1 MAKKPAHYPERP
13 SRRDALGVGVLG
25 IGAALGGCMT
35 APSIQAALAD
45 PAGQPPSPDA
55 ERAAVASPA
64 ARRGDGRLLT
74 PTISQYIA
82 NIRTAPVDPEFLE
95 LGKRHILD
103 TLAAA
108 VSCRDLEPAM
118 LGRKYALA
126 KSGDA
131 KNGATML
138 ATKERVGLVDA
149 AYGSAMIVHGSEI
162 NDFIPSAF
170 VQPGPAVV
178 GVAMALAENRGGSGS
193 DVLRAC
199 IAGYELCGRV
209 PKALGVRT
217 LYDSGLANH
226 GMGPCFGAA
235 ATAASMLRLPA
246 EKIPFVMSYAA
257 QQASGS
263 WQWLLDT
270 DHIEKTFVFAGVGA
284 RNGIEAALLVEAG
297 YTGVPDCFDNPEG
310 YMNHKAF
317 SQGAD
322 HDPFYLIEDLD
333 TRSELPLTAY
343 KRYPVG
349 GPTQPAVQA
358 LLELL
363 PKTSPETVDSIVME
377 MPGRWEAF
385 RNAEMPALNLRY
397 LASIILIDGRLD
409 LVAAQDRE
417 RFNNDARVHEL
428 MKKMDVIH
436 APDLQVAEGEVRTEP
451 ARVTLVDRRTGRHN
465 LFVPYV
471 RGFPSHPM
479 TRQDVTDKA
488 MELMSPVLGRGRAG
502 EVIATVMNIE
512 QLDAASDI
520 IPMIAS

>member
-1 MAKKPAHYPERP
+1 MKAKPVRARNTH
-13 SRRDALGVGVLG
+13 SRREALGVGALG
-25 IGAALGGCMT
+25 LGAVLGGCVT
-35 APSIQAALAD
+35 APGQGAAEAQAV
-45 PAGQPPSPDA
+45 QPP
-55 ERAAVASPA
+55 AASEPA
-64 ARRGDGRLLT
+64 TQTAAPRVLRGDGRLLT
-74 PTISQYIA
+74 PTISSYIA
-82 NIRTAPVDPEFLE
+82 NIRTAPVNPEFLE

-108 VSCRDLEPAM
+108 VSCKDLEPAM

-126 KSGDA
+126 KSADA

-149 AYGSAMIVHGSEI
+149 AFGSAMIVHGSEI

-178 GVAMALAENRGGSGS
+178 GVAFALAENRGGSGH

-199 IAGYELCGRV
+199 VAGYELCGRL

-226 GMGPCFGAA
+226 GIGPCFGAA
-235 ATAASMLRLPA
+235 ATASSMLNLPA
-246 EKIPFVMSYAA
+246 EKVALVMSYAA

-263 WQWLLDT
+263 WQWLLDN
-270 DHIEKTFVFAGVGA
+270 DHVEKTFVFAGVGA
-284 RNGIEAALLVEAG
+284 RNGIEAALMVEAG
-297 YTGVPDCFDNPEG
+297 YTGVTDCFDNPGG

-317 SQGAD
+317 SAGAD

-333 TRSELPLTAY
+333 TRSELHHTAY

-363 PKTSPETVDSIVME
+363 PKTSPETVESIVME

-409 LVAAQDRE
+409 LVSAQDRV
-417 RFNNDARVHEL
+417 RFNTDTRVHAL
-428 MKKMDVIH
+428 MKKMDVVH
-436 APDLQVAEGEVRTEP
+436 APDLETPAGQAREEP
-451 ARVTLVDRRTGRHN
+451 ARVKLVDARTGRHE
-465 LFVPYV
+465 LYVPFV

-479 TRQDVTDKA
+479 TREDVTTKA
-488 MELMSPVLGRGRAG
+488 MELMWPVLGRARTT
-502 EVIATVMNIE
+502 EVIDATMHIE
-512 QLDAASDI
+512 RLANAAEI
-520 IPMIAS
+520 VRMIAT

>member
-1 MAKKPAHYPERP
+1 MTQTPASKRNPF
-13 SRRDALGVGVLG
+13 SRREALGVGALG
-25 IGAALGGCMT
+25 LGAVLGGCVT
-35 APSIQAALAD
+35 AP
-45 PAGQPPSPDA
+45 GQGSA
-55 ERAAVASPA
+55 EAQVAQSPA
-64 ARRGDGRLLT
+64 PAQSPPAPAAPRVPRGDGRLLT
-74 PTISQYIA
+74 PTISAYIA
-82 NIRTAPVDPEFLE
+82 NIRTAPVNPEFLE

-108 VSCRDLEPAM
+108 VSCKDLEPAM

-126 KSGDA
+126 KSADA

-138 ATKERVGLVDA
+138 ATNERVGLVDA
-149 AYGSAMIVHGSEI
+149 AFGSAMIVHGSEI

-178 GVAMALAENRGGSGS
+178 GVAFALAENRGGSGH

-199 IAGYELCGRV
+199 VAGYELCGRL

-226 GMGPCFGAA
+226 GIGPCFGAA
-235 ATAASMLRLPA
+235 ATAASMLGLPP
-246 EKIPFVMSYAA
+246 EKVALVMSYAA

-263 WQWLLDT
+263 WQWLLDN
-270 DHIEKTFVFAGVGA
+270 DHVEKTFVFAGVGA
-284 RNGIEAALLVEAG
+284 RNGIEAALMVEAG
-297 YTGVPDCFDNPEG
+297 YTGVTNCFDNPGG

-317 SQGAD
+317 SLGAD

-333 TRSELPLTAY
+333 TRSEFHHTAY

-363 PKTSPETVDSIVME
+363 PKTSPGTVESIVME

-409 LVAAQDRE
+409 LVSAQDRV
-417 RFNNDARVHEL
+417 RFNTDTRVHEL
-428 MKKMDVIH
+428 MKKMDVVH
-436 APDLQVAEGEVRTEP
+436 APDLETPAGQAREEP
-451 ARVTLVDRRTGRHN
+451 ARVRLIDSRTGRHD
-465 LFVPYV
+465 LYVPFV

-479 TRQDVTDKA
+479 TREDVTDKA
-488 MELMSPVLGRGRAG
+488 MELMSPVLGRSRAG
-502 EVIATVMNIE
+502 EVVDAVMNIDK
-512 QLDAASDI
+512 LDIAAKL
-520 IPMIAS
+520 IPMIAAA

>member
-1 MAKKPAHYPERP
+1 MKTTRVRTRTTP
-13 SRRDALGVGVLG
+13 SRREALGVGAIGLGAVLS
-25 IGAALGGCMT
+25 GCAT
-35 APSIQAALAD
+35 AQDQASAQTPLV
-45 PAGQPPSPDA
+45 QPPAP
-55 ERAAVASPA
+55 EPVKPRV
-64 ARRGDGRLLT
+64 RRGDGRLLT
-74 PTISQYIA
+74 PTISSYIA
-82 NIRTAPVDPEFLE
+82 NIRTAQVNPEFLE

-108 VSCRDLEPAM
+108 VSCKDLEPAM

-126 KSGDA
+126 KSRDA
-131 KNGATML
+131 KNSATML

-178 GVAMALAENRGGSGS
+178 SVAFALAENRGGSGN
-193 DVLRAC
+193 DLLRAC
-199 IAGYELCGRV
+199 IAGYELCGRL
-209 PKALGVRT
+209 PKALGVQT

-226 GMGPCFGAA
+226 GIGPCFGAA
-235 ATAASMLRLPA
+235 ATAASMLGLSP
-246 EKIPFVMSYAA
+246 EKVAVVMSYAA

-263 WQWLLDT
+263 WQWLLDN
-270 DHIEKTFVFAGVGA
+270 DHVEKTFVFAGVGA
-284 RNGIEAALLVEAG
+284 RNGIEAALMVEAG
-297 YTGVPDCFDNPEG
+297 YTGVTDCFDNAGG
-310 YMNHKAF
+310 YMNHKAY
-317 SQGAD
+317 SAGAD

-333 TRSELPLTAY
+333 TRSELHHTAY

-363 PKTSPETVDSIVME
+363 PKTSPETVESIVME

-409 LVAAQDRE
+409 LVQAQSRE
-417 RFNNDARVHEL
+417 RFSSDTRVHAL

-436 APDLQVAEGEVRTEP
+436 APDLETPPDQPREEP
-451 ARVTLVDRRTGRHN
+451 ARVKLVDSRTGRHE
-465 LFVPYV
+465 LHVPFV

-479 TRQDVTDKA
+479 TREDVTDKA
-488 MELMSPVLGRGRAG
+488 MELMWPVLGRSRAA
-502 EVIATVMNIE
+502 EVIDAVMNIE
-512 QLDAASDI
+512 KLNIAADVL
-520 IPMIAS
+520 PMIAT